1 MIALTP
7 DAIDLAALV
16 ATVGDPAH
24 GAICT
29 FVGTT
34 RETSPGDAR
43 PVDAIDYEV
52 YESMALADLHAIA
65 AETQAKF
72 GPLKIAIVHR
82 TGRVALGEASV
93 AVAVGTPHR
102 GASFDACEYAIDTL
116 KARTPIWKREAYRD
130 GDGAWIANTEA
141 QSP

>member
-7 DAIDLAALV
+7 DPIDVGALIAA
-16 ATVGDPAH
+16 VGDPAH

-34 RETSPGDAR
+34 RETSPGDPR
-43 PVDAIDYEV
+43 PVDALDYDV

-65 AETQAKF
+65 DETRATF
-72 GPLKIAIVHR
+72 GPLAIAIVHR

-102 GASFDACEYAIDTL
+102 GASFAACQFAIDTL

-130 GDGAWIANTEA
+130 GDGAWIANTEP
-141 QSP
+141 QRP